1 MRIPD
6 WVVYAVVLV
15 AIVGTLFSS
24 GSGGRERPYAIP
36 RPEIAD
42 PYTPDF
48 GAGDSAGTRPVPLP
62 EPGPPLPQSHPFDE
76 RVVVQVDNPEDGIGT
91 AFAINQSGLWLTA
104 RHVVD
109 GCTRVGLAV
118 GGGRMVRVEQVRT
131 SHDTDLALLVTDRA
145 PTALQLGL
153 DRELRV
159 GETAFH
165 VGFPQGESGEAVS
178 VLEARSNL
186 ITRGRY
192 EMEEPVLTWS
202 ERGRSEGI
210 EGTLSGM
217 SGGPVFDVDGSVIGV
232 TVAES
237 PRRGR
242 IYSASPDSIRKF
254 LDSQGEVPYGGDARP
269 ISASSYEAE
278 ADRMRDER
286 AVVKVLCR
294 VGDR

>member
-1 MRIPD
+1 MIRLVPD
-6 WVVYAVVLV
+6 WLLYIVMITVVVFVLFRVDRRQDAPEAYRNESPVAGSFLPPPSEYDPAVLV
-15 AIVGTLFSS
+15 EVGPIAS
-24 GSGGRERPYAIP
+24 GMGS
-36 RPEIAD
+36 
-42 PYTPDF
+42 
-48 GAGDSAGTRPVPLP
+48 
-62 EPGPPLPQSHPFDE
+62 
-76 RVVVQVDNPEDGIGT
+76 
-91 AFAINQSGLWLTA
+91 AFAISQDGWWLTA